1 MVAVVQEKFDRLSS
15 MMNEKLRRHWAACE
29 AMTMGRGGIS
39 SVSRETGL
47 SRTTIRK
54 GIREIGE
61 EMPRLAQEISGQRI
75 RRSGGGRRR
84 WTQKDKTLQ
93 SDLQSLV
100 ESTTR
105 GDPTSPLLW
114 TCKST
119 RRLAEELASRGHPVS
134 HMTVARMLAAMGYS
148 LQANRKTREGT
159 DHPDRDAQFQHI
171 SKKVRAFQRG
181 PVPLVGGQ
189 PVISIDTKKKEIVGD
204 FKNGG
209 REWRPKGSPEEVR
222 IHDFR
227 DKDFVGI
234 AIPYGIY
241 DVTRNEGWVSVGIE
255 HDTAQFAVATIL
267 RWWQKM
273 GSRAVPK
280 AKQLLIM
287 ADGGG
292 SNGSRLRL
300 WKLCIQQLADDLGLT
315 ITVCHFPPG
324 TSKWNKI
331 EHRMFCHITENWR
344 GRPLISRAVIV
355 NLIGNTRTRQGLRIN
370 AELDENSYEKGIK
383 VSDEEL
389 AALKM
394 RKDQFHGDW
403 NYAFCPR

>member
-1 MVAVVQEKFDRLSS
+1 MVAMVQEKFDRLSS

-29 AMTMGRGGIS
+29 AMTMGRGGVS
-39 SVSRETGL
+39 LVSRETGL
-47 SRTTIRK
+47 SRTTIRR
-54 GIREIGE
+54 GIREISE
-61 EMPRLAQEISGQRI
+61 EMPRLAEEISGQRI
-75 RRSGGGRRR
+75 RRAGGGRRR
-84 WTQKDKTLQ
+84 WTEKDKTLQ

-100 ESTTR
+100 ESSTR

-119 RRLAEELASRGHPVS
+119 RRLAEELAGQGHPVS

-171 SKKVRAFQRG
+171 SKKVRAFQRR
-181 PVPLVGGQ
+181 GQ

-222 IHDFR
+222 VHDFR
-227 DKDFVGI
+227 DKDLGI
-234 AIPYGIY
+234 AIPYGVY

-255 HDTAQFAVATIL
+255 HDTAQFAVATIR
-267 RWWQKM
+267 RWWRNM
-273 GSRAVPK
+273 GSRVYPK
-280 AKQLLIM
+280 AKQLLIT

-300 WKLCIQQLADDLGLT
+300 WKLCIQHLADDLGLA
-315 ITVCHFPPG
+315 IAVCHFPPG

-370 AELDENSYEKGIK
+370 AELDENRYEKGIK

-389 AALKM
+389 AALKI
-394 RKDQFHGDW
+394 RKDRFHGDW
-403 NYAFCPR
+403 NYTLRPR